1 MNNSPI
7 NSITVEELA
16 DATSLTLGFLDSKS
30 IKPTLRQ
37 TEPNLHVTTP
47 AANSANFEKLHK
59 KFAKLILAL

>member
-16 DATSLTLGFLDSKS
+16 DATSLTLGFLDKS